1 MRMAKGQR
9 FLKESKGG
17 FFNGAL
23 WIFTVIRYKKDGT
36 LVAMCHGVGNCPG
49 GDADFV
55 GREHHMTPYQM
66 ANNGPITLIPGE

>member
-55 GREHHMTPYQM
+55 GR
-66 ANNGPITLIPGE
+66 